1 MCSNYGTALLL
12 MKSLFVV
19 LPEVSFSA
27 DEVVTHYGA
36 SLDLTCTVT
45 GYPVNFSVIRDK
57 HGSEVPGQIRK
68 KLGEHSVKTF
78 AVIGDAM
85 EGEYVCSVET
95 HYMGE
100 LVGQVEKS
108 VSVLLYS
115 KLKCAAMTDLSVC
128 MVQLDA
134 LSLSSSVH
142 YLHN

>member
-27 DEVVTHYGA
+27 DEVATHYGA

-78 AVIGDAM
+78 AVIGEAM

-100 LVGQVEKS
+100 LVGRVEKS